1 MTGKDEMS
9 VNELHDILKNN
20 ELENFDP
27 IAEAFRFFDPDGTGS
42 VDMERLREIFLLLGY
57 GDLSY
62 ADLNSILEIADQDG
76 DHKISLDDFRKLI
89 PVYEGEDDMMNEK
102 RRPGYT
108 YSDAPEI
115 HALFKKEI
123 KSFLQ

>member
-1 MTGKDEMS
+1 MTGKDELS
-9 VNELHDILKNN
+9 ISELHDILKNN

-27 IAEAFRFFDPDGTGS
+27 IAEAFKFFDPEGSGS

-62 ADLNSILEIADQDG
+62 ADLNSILEIADTDG

-89 PVYEGEDDMMNEK
+89 PTHEGSDDETNAK

-108 YSDAPEI
+108 YSEAPEI
-115 HALFKKEI
+115 HALFKKQI